1 MLKTIAELDAKLK
14 TDDATRSKFADSLV
28 EMEKQGKIFEKWN
41 RLNAWIGGANGEQFK
56 RYAQGITLAHLLK
69 EGNRHLLKMTSG
81 RYEMFWKAENVSLLP
96 SVIDRHQ
103 GDVERPVS
111 NFSGGE
117 TFMLS
122 LSLALG
128 LAGLA
133 SGRLRIDSLFLDEGF
148 GTLDNQT
155 LDTAVNTL
163 AELHQSQGKLIGV
176 ISHIEQMKSQIP
188 TRIEIRKIGGGRSE
202 MTGAGVKKIEDAAD
216 SASIPKSKKRK
227 KMNNLP
233 TSIVQDGDSL

>member
-1 MLKTIAELDAKLK
+1 MKTEEEKALTDRALPDLNSDYAEQKAKEDAVVKTMADLGAKLK
-14 TDDATRSKFADSLV
+14 TDDETKSKLADSLV
-28 EMEKQGKIFEKWN
+28 EMEKQGKVFEKWN
-41 RLNAWIGGANGEQFK
+41 RLNDWIGGANGEQFK

-69 EGNRHLLKMTSG
+69 EGNRHLLKMTTG
-81 RYEMFWKAENVSLLP
+81 RYEMFWKAEYVSLLP

-163 AELHQSQGKLIGV
+163 AELHHKAVHGAPDLCGRLFLEADDHDIWHFYLRFCMLMVNLIPAQSV
-176 ISHIEQMKSQIP
+176 
-188 TRIEIRKIGGGRSE
+188 T
-202 MTGAGVKKIEDAAD
+202 D
-216 SASIPKSKKRK
+216 
-227 KMNNLP
+227 
-233 TSIVQDGDSL
+233 